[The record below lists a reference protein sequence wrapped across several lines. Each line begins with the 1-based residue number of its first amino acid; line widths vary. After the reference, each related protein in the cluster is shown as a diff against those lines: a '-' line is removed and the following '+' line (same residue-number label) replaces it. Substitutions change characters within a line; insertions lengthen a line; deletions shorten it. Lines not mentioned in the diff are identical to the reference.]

1 MGMPAK
7 LSLISKIEFLYLPFM
22 PLFHKLHIRLIDF
35 RRRDAVADY
44 VNEEKFLRPRMSHF
58 CEASQAGALA
68 VGTGEEDDTAF
79 RKVFEDAAEGIP
91 HIALDVLAPT
101 HLISRFFCL
110 GPLVHDVPSFIIAR
124 AVDDAAHLKYDV
136 GECGKHPAGL
146 ALCAFQ
152 IRFLLRDIG
161 LGLRHGIPV
170 MYFVEIAD
178 FLTHPTMETF
188 RLINFRIEET
198 FFVPFHRDALGRAY
212 DHTGAAAAAVFL
224 FMLYVHINVS

>member
-1 MGMPAK
+1 MPAK
-7 LSLISKIEFLYLPFM
+7 LSLISKIESLYLPFM

-35 RRRDAVADY
+35 RRRDAVTDN
-44 VNEEKFLRPRMSHF
+44 VDEVKFLRPRMSHF
-58 CEASQAGALA
+58 CEAFQAGALA
-68 VGTGEEDDTAF
+68 VGTGEEDGAVF

-91 HIALDVLAPT
+91 HIALDVLTST
-101 HLISRFFCL
+101 HLIFCL
-110 GPLVHDVPSFIIAR
+110 GPLVHDIPFFIIAR

-152 IRFLLRDIG
+152 IRFLLRGIG
-161 LGLRHGIPV
+161 LGLQHGTSV

-178 FLTHPTMETF
+178 VLTHPAMETF
-188 RLINFRIEET
+188 RLIDFRIEET

-212 DHTGAAAAAVFL
+212 GHTGAAAAAVFF